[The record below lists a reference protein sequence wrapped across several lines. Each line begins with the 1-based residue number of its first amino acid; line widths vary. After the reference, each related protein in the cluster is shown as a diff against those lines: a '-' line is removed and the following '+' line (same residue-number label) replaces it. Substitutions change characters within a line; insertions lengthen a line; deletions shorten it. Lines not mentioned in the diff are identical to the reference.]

1 MVSEIIL
8 NRFKNLYEPDSKF
21 DKKIEEIKID
31 GWKNFNNHGLPP
43 SSHTSELW
51 KYTNFSKLYKSEF
64 SKTSKKDYVHEFYSS
79 LLNEQTDWNTIY
91 IVDGF
96 YDEKNSIISNEIII
110 ENAVN
115 LKYLK
120 YLNNQFGSIA
130 INSENE
136 MIALNSSLMQDPIL
150 VSIKNSTKVNNLQ
163 IIIVNSGENFHSSSF
178 PRLFVEFAPNT
189 KSNIVEIFTNFAE
202 NTYENLTVPVIE
214 YLLEEKS
221 EVSHK
226 RIQIDHGNSY
236 YFQFDRILQ
245 NEESS
250 FKSTSFSFSGLLSR
264 YDIHSD
270 LRGVNSECSFHG
282 LYVTDKNEHQENE
295 ISTTHSIE
303 KCSSDQ
309 MFKGILAGKS
319 RAIFSGK
326 VLVKKDAQKT
336 RAFQKDLNFLLSK
349 SAEVDTKP
357 SLEIYADD
365 VECSHGA
372 TAGNIDK
379 DMLFYLQSRG
389 INKDQAT
396 SMLIRGFAQEIIEE
410 FQDELLIE
418 YLEKLLDNK
427 IPTLDVEGIM

>member
-1 MVSEIIL
+1 MVSNIIL
-8 NRFKNLYEPDSKF
+8 NRFKNLYEPNSKF
-21 DKKIEEIKID
+21 DKKIKEIKID

-51 KYTNFSKLYKSEF
+51 KYTNFSKLYNSEF
-64 SKTSKKDYVHEFYSS
+64 SKTSKRDYGREFHSS
-79 LLNEQTDWNTIY
+79 LLGKQTDTNTIF

-96 YDEKNSIISNEIII
+96 YDEKNSIISNEIIL

-115 LKYLK
+115 LKNLK

-150 VSIKNSTKVNNLQ
+150 VSVRNSNKVNNLQ

-178 PRLFVEFAPNT
+178 PRLFVEFAPKT
-189 KSNIVEIFTNFAE
+189 KSNIVEMFVNLAD
-202 NTYENLTVPVIE
+202 NSNENLTVPVIE
-214 YLLEEKS
+214 YLLGKKT

-245 NEESS
+245 NEESR

-270 LRGVNSECSFHG
+270 LNGINSDCSFHG
-282 LYVTDKNEHQENE
+282 LYVTDKNQHQENE
-295 ISTTHSIE
+295 ISTTHSVE
-303 KCSSDQ
+303 RCSSDQ

-326 VLVKKDAQKT
+326 VLVKKNAQKT

-365 VECSHGA
+365 VVCSHGA

-379 DMLFYLQSRG
+379 NMLFYLESRG

-418 YLEKLLDNK
+418 YLEKLLDEK

>member
-1 MVSEIIL
+1 MVSNIIL
-8 NRFKNLYEPDSKF
+8 NRFKNLYEPNSKF
-21 DKKIEEIKID
+21 DKKIKEIKID

-64 SKTSKKDYVHEFYSS
+64 SKTSKKDYEREFYSS
-79 LLNEQTDWNTIY
+79 LLGKQTDTNTIF

-96 YDEKNSIISNEIII
+96 YDEKNSIISNEIIL

-115 LKYLK
+115 LKNLK

-150 VSIKNSTKVNNLQ
+150 VSVRNSNKVNDLQ

-178 PRLFVEFAPNT
+178 PRLFVEFSPNT
-189 KSNIVEIFTNFAE
+189 KSNIVEMFVNLAD
-202 NTYENLTVPVIE
+202 NSNENLTVPVIE
-214 YLLEEKS
+214 YLLGKKS

-245 NEESS
+245 NEESR

-270 LRGVNSECSFHG
+270 LNGINSDCSFHG
-282 LYVTDKNEHQENE
+282 LYVTDKNQHQENE
-295 ISTTHSIE
+295 ISTTHSVE
-303 KCSSDQ
+303 RCSSDQ

-326 VLVKKDAQKT
+326 VLVKKNAQKT

-365 VECSHGA
+365 VVCSHGA

-379 DMLFYLQSRG
+379 NMLFYLESRG

-418 YLEKLLDNK
+418 YLEKLLDEK